1 MFNPRNLRSAVIIAT
16 VAMLAAGGVWA
27 TENKRDESKTI
38 AQNGVGQAKESSGT
52 FAEDSTVSQAPGLG
66 NNRRVKPIDS
76 GDGVSMRF
84 VLIPAGEFMM
94 GSPVGESGRRN
105 NEGPQHK
112 VKLTKPFYMLT
123 TEVTQQQYIQI
134 MGSNPSIFKGAN
146 NPVEKVSW
154 NDAIEFCRKLST
166 KTGRKITLP
175 REAQWEYACRAGTDT
190 RFSFG
195 DDDMLLESYCWY
207 KSNRIKRNRPVA
219 LKKPNA
225 WGLYDMH
232 GNVQEWCSDRFG
244 YNYYSTSPIVDP
256 KGPSNGQPVVRVY
269 RGGCCVYVSDFC
281 RSATRSGSL
290 PDSRSGALGFR
301 VVFAGEVDSGKK
313 VIDIIIA
320 KEADKIIIPQE
331 EIPKIKPAGGLIIT
345 GVVQD
350 AAGTPVDGAEI
361 KILPSEIR
369 DLRLYA
375 EGKFEINWQPR
386 ISKEKQRCY
395 YLVVRHKQKNL
406 AAVVE
411 INKDT
416 DILDVI
422 LRPGGILTGE
432 VVDSA
437 GEGIEKAVVTM
448 KLKGSNGMEVH
459 TGFFGQT
466 DAEGKFE
473 IRALPLGHKY
483 SVNARAMGYRM
494 NRIEVHSDDAR
505 NNRIDAGP
513 IILARGQFS
522 VSGVVVDKK
531 GKPVTNAWVY
541 CTGKDQVGINSRTD
555 ADGKFKA
562 YGIFEGPVQIN
573 ASIRGDSPRDVSY
586 GTVHTKAGATNV
598 KVVLDN
604 KGVPPPK
611 GRACFPANTDVWVN
625 GTVVQISKV
634 SRGQTVGKS
643 GCAVPTS
650 LSGQIEKLEE
660 HEGTF
665 ECRDIV
671 LENGNCI
678 SVIDVH
684 CFMLDSGQWIAAQD
698 LRNGLRLKT
707 LNGSVTIK
715 SMTTRVMPFVGK
727 VYNLKV
733 KSSDQYM
740 VGKDGVIV
748 RDY

>member
-1 MFNPRNLRSAVIIAT
+1 MFIPGSLRSAVIVAT
-16 VAMLAAGGVWA
+16 ASMLTAGGVWA
-27 TENKRDESKTI
+27 TENKRDESKP
-38 AQNGVGQAKESSGT
+38 QSGT
-52 FAEDSTVSQAPGLG
+52 GKANESNVTIAEDSTVSQAPGLG

-84 VLIPAGEFMM
+84 VLISAGEFMM

-134 MGSNPSIFKGAN
+134 MGSNPSIFKGTN
-146 NPVEKVSW
+146 NPVEMVSW
-154 NDAIEFCRKLST
+154 NDATEFCRQLSK

-175 REAQWEYACRAGTDT
+175 TEAQWEYACRAGTDT

-207 KSNRIKRNRPVA
+207 KSNSIKRSRPVA

-244 YNYYSTSPIVDP
+244 YNYYSTSPSVDP
-256 KGPSNGQPVVRVY
+256 TGPPSGQPVLRVY
-269 RGGCCVYVSDFC
+269 RGGSWPYVSDFC
-281 RSATRSGSL
+281 RSATRSGST
-290 PDSRSGALGFR
+290 PDDRGGVLGFR
-301 VVFAGEVDSGKK
+301 VVFAGNVGSRKK
-313 VIDIIIA
+313 VIDFVIA
-320 KEADKIIIPQE
+320 KEADKVVIPQE
-331 EIPKIKPAGGLIIT
+331 EIPKARPAGGLIIT

-350 AAGTPVDGAEI
+350 EAGMPIDGAEI
-361 KILPSEIR
+361 KILLDRIL
-369 DLRLYA
+369 DIRLYA
-375 EGKFEINWQPR
+375 DGKFEVNWQPR
-386 ISKEKQRCY
+386 SSKENHGCY

-406 AAVVE
+406 AAVVD
-411 INKDT
+411 INRDT

-437 GEGIEKAVVTM
+437 GDGIEKAVVTM

-459 TGFFGQT
+459 TGFFGRT
-466 DAEGKFE
+466 DAEGKFD
-473 IRALPLGHKY
+473 IRAIP
-483 SVNARAMGYRM
+483 MGYKYILSASAYGYRR
-494 NRIEVHSDDAR
+494 NQIEAQTNGILDNHLDVS
-505 NNRIDAGP
+505 P
-513 IILARGQFS
+513 IVLARGEFT
-522 VSGVVVDKK
+522 VSGVVVDKN
-531 GKPVTNAWVY
+531 GKPVANAWVY

-555 ADGKFKA
+555 ADGKFTA
-562 YGIFEGPVQIN
+562 HGIFKGAVQIN

-586 GTVHTKAGATNV
+586 GSVHTWAGATNV

-611 GRACFPANTDVWVN
+611 GRACFPANTHVWVN

-634 SRGQTVGKS
+634 ARGQTVGKS
-643 GCAVPTS
+643 GCVVSTS
-650 LSGQIEKLEE
+650 PLEQIEKIEE
-660 HEGTF
+660 HVGIF

-671 LENGNCI
+671 LENGNRI
-678 SVIDVH
+678 SVVDAH

-707 LNGSVTIK
+707 LNGAVTIK
-715 SMTTRVMPFVGK
+715 SVTTRTTPFVGK

-733 KSSDQYM
+733 KGSDQYM